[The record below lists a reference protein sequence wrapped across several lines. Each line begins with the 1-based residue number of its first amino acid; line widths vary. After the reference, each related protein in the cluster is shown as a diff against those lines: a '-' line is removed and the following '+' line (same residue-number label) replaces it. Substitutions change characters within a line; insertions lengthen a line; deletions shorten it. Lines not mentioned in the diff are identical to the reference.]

1 LLQDLGELL
10 AQSQRRVDELQE
22 KNSSLRVDLAK
33 SSNQLQV
40 LDERYRNLVQQ
51 NDAHIQEIT
60 MLRMRNQ
67 ETAEAKTRH
76 EQKEAEALAKL
87 RSEGEKVRQLESE
100 VLSLKERVTHHQGQ
114 EVRLVTENARL
125 DAEATRMRR
134 LLETHQV
141 FFCRVSL
148 PAASRSSLRC
158 GRRFERA
165 ASAPAPWSREHAF
178 GRLQRWRRP
187 GAKFERSSRWHKS

>member
-1 LLQDLGELL
+1 LQGSGLPQDLGEVL

-33 SSNQLQV
+33 SSNQLQF
-40 LDERYRNLVQQ
+40 LDERYKNLVQQ
-51 NDAHIQEIT
+51 NEVHIQEMA
-60 MLRMRNQ
+60 MLRTRNQ

-100 VLSLKERVTHHQGQ
+100 VLSLKERMTHHQGQ
-114 EVRLVTENARL
+114 EVRLVSENARL

-141 FFCRVSL
+141 PRL
-148 PAASRSSLRC
+148 PLPRCPASVYAVQS
-158 GRRFERA
+158 
-165 ASAPAPWSREHAF
+165 PP
-178 GRLQRWRRP
+178 
-187 GAKFERSSRWHKS
+187 